1 MGEEEFLQ
9 IGEVATQVKLSL
21 RTIRHYDEVGLVTP
35 SGRTGGGFRLYS
47 SEDVDRLRIVKGMK
61 PAGLTLEEMRELL
74 KLLESDS
81 PDSERLEHFLAATGN
96 QAERLTRHL
105 DEVKKLN
112 RRVHSALRSSA
123 EAIHR

>member
-9 IGEVATQVKLSL
+9 IGEVATQVQLSL

-74 KLLESDS
+74 ELLESDS
-81 PDSERLEHFLAATGN
+81 PDSERLEHFLAATSN

-112 RRVHSALRSSA
+112 RRVHAALRSSVK
-123 EAIHR
+123 AIHR